1 MARVDIVMPQL
12 GESIA
17 EGTISKWLKAVGDT
31 IAEDEPLLEVSTDK
45 VDAEIPSVAAGR
57 LAEIL
62 HGEGETV
69 EIQTVIARIETDASA
84 DLGST
89 DGQVAEP
96 TSSAVNPAPAAATPP
111 PPPAPAPAPPQLE
124 VAVAVAPAPP
134 ASVATESTGD
144 ALIDRRRTVS
154 SPLVRNIAKEH
165 GVQIAAVHG
174 TGVDGR
180 VTKADILAYI
190 ERGDHL
196 RVAAPA
202 ASPSVAAPATP
213 HVPASPAPIPGAL
226 VDQMMALPGT
236 PTVIQTPDIAVRP
249 GDRVEKMNPMRASI
263 AEHMARSKQLSAHVQ
278 TCWEVDMSAVMNL
291 RKAHKGALAAEGVKL
306 SVTACILRAA
316 TVALRQHPIVNAS
329 VSGDQIIYRGEVNLG
344 CAVAVDGGLMV
355 PVIKNADRLTV
366 RGIASELEDL
376 ATRARSKRLTMDDLT
391 GGTFAVTNPGVFGS
405 LWGTPVINQPNVAIL
420 GCGRTEDRVCVVD
433 GMIAIK
439 PKAYYVLSFDHRL
452 VNGSDADMFMKTFKE
467 VLESMDASSL

>member
-1 MARVDIVMPQL
+1 MARIDIVMPQL

-69 EIQTVIARIETDASA
+69 EIQTVIARIETDAAA
-84 DLGST
+84 DLGASEAT
-89 DGQVAEP
+89 PAPPAP
-96 TSSAVNPAPAAATPP
+96 TEEPAPAAATPAP
-111 PPPAPAPAPPQLE
+111 ASAPVAPAAAAPVPAP
-124 VAVAVAPAPP
+124 VAVAPAAP
-134 ASVATESTGD
+134 ATSGD
-144 ALIDRRRTVS
+144 GLIDRRRTVS

-196 RVAAPA
+196 RVAAPTA
-202 ASPSVAAPATP
+202 ATAAAPA
-213 HVPASPAPIPGAL
+213 PAAPAPIPGAL
-226 VDQMMALPGT
+226 VSEAMALPGI
-236 PTVIQTPDIAVRP
+236 PTAIQTPDIAVRP

-291 RKAHKGALAAEGVKL
+291 RKTHKASLAAEGVKL

-376 ATRARSKRLTMDDLT
+376 ATRARTKRLTMDDLT

-420 GCGRTEDRVCVVD
+420 GCGRTEERVCVVD

-467 VLESMDASSL
+467 VLENMDASSL

>member
-1 MARVDIVMPQL
+1 MALIDIVMPQL

-17 EGTISKWLKAVGDT
+17 EGTISKWLKAVGDS

-45 VDAEIPSVAAGR
+45 VDAEIPSISAGR

-69 EIQTVIARIETDASA
+69 EIQTVIARIETDASSA
-84 DLGST
+84 LPSG
-89 DGQVAEP
+89 E
-96 TSSAVNPAPAAATPP
+96 SSAPAAPSPKEASPEPAAAAPAAAPS
-111 PPPAPAPAPPQLE
+111 PAPVAAPPSPGPTTPVE
-124 VAVAVAPAPP
+124 
-134 ASVATESTGD
+134 ASGSSD
-144 ALIDRRRTVS
+144 SLSQRRRTVS

-165 GVQIAAVHG
+165 GVNVASVSG
-174 TGVDGR
+174 TGIDGR
-180 VTKADILAYI
+180 VTKADILAHI

-196 RVAAPA
+196 RAMAAPA
-202 ASPSVAAPATP
+202 ATPAVA
-213 HVPASPAPIPGAL
+213 ASPAVIPGAL
-226 VDQMMALPGT
+226 VSEPMALSGAAT
-236 PTVIQTPDIAVRP
+236 SIGNPDIPVRP
-249 GDRVEKMNPMRASI
+249 GDRIEKMNPMRASI
-263 AEHMARSKQLSAHVQ
+263 AEHMARSKQMSAHVQ

-291 RKAHKGALAAEGVKL
+291 RKAHKASLAAEGVKL

-329 VSGDQIIYRGEVNLG
+329 LSGDQIIYRGEVNLG
-344 CAVAVDGGLMV
+344 CAVSVEGGLMV
-355 PVIKNADRLTV
+355 PVIKNADRLSI
-366 RGIASELEDL
+366 RGIATELDDL
-376 ATRARSKRLTMDDLT
+376 AGRARSKRLTMDDLT

-420 GCGRTEDRVCVVD
+420 GCGRTEERVCVVD

-467 VLESMDASSL
+467 VLENMDASSL